1 MKKLLL
7 AALFS
12 SLLLAACSNDSDTE
26 EPADTA
32 AKENSETAENE
43 NDTDTSDTADTAE
56 EQKEVYNIGDTA
68 VITSD
73 LYEFDYEV
81 TVNDFYFAE
90 EANGKPM
97 EDVMSTSD
105 DDFKLAVAD
114 VTFKN
119 ISDEAYVPHDMYS
132 ANLSAID
139 EDGGEISYNEFFPEA
154 DEELAPGE
162 EITGP
167 LVYVER
173 VDYADTFLLKFEMMS
188 DEETHFELPNPNQ

>member
-7 AALFS
+7 AALFL
-12 SLLLAACSNDSDTE
+12 SLLLAACSSDSGSGET
-26 EPADTA
+26 ADTA
-32 AKENSETAENE
+32 EEENSETAENE
-43 NDTDTSDTADTAE
+43 NDTDTSDTSE
-56 EQKEVYNIGDTA
+56 EDKEVYSIGDTA

-97 EDVMSTSD
+97 EDIMSTSD
-105 DDFKLAVAD
+105 DNFKLAVAD

-167 LVYVER
+167 LVYVES

>member
-7 AALFS
+7 IVLFS
-12 SLLLAACSNDSDTE
+12 SLLLAACSSND
-26 EPADTA
+26 
-32 AKENSETAENE
+32 AENNE
-43 NDTDTSDTADTAE
+43 SPESATEDGTDSTDKE
-56 EQKEVYNIGDTA
+56 KKEVYSIGDTA
-68 VITSD
+68 IITSD

-81 TVNDFYFAE
+81 TVNDFYFAD

-105 DDFKLAVAD
+105 DDFKLAVAE

-119 ISDEAYVPHDMYS
+119 ISDEAYVPHQMYS

-139 EDGGEISYNEFFPEA
+139 EGGGEISYNEFFPEA

-162 EITGP
+162 EVTGP

-188 DEETHFELPNPNQ
+188 DEETHFELPNPGQ

>member
-7 AALFS
+7 IVLFS
-12 SLLLAACSNDSDTE
+12 SLLLAACSSND
-26 EPADTA
+26 
-32 AKENSETAENE
+32 AENNGEE
-43 NDTDTSDTADTAE
+43 NNESPESATEDGTDSTDKE
-56 EQKEVYNIGDTA
+56 EKEVYSIGDTA
-68 VITSD
+68 IITSD

-81 TVNDFYFAE
+81 TVNNFYFADE
-90 EANGKPM
+90 VNGKPM

-105 DDFKLAVAD
+105 DDFKLAVAE

-119 ISDEAYVPHDMYS
+119 ISNEAYVPHQMYS

-139 EDGGEISYNEFFPEA
+139 EGGGEISYNEFFPEA

-162 EITGP
+162 EVTGP

-188 DEETHFELPNPNQ
+188 DEETHFELPNPGQ

>member
-1 MKKLLL
+1 MKKILLVV
-7 AALFS
+7 LFA
-12 SLLLAACSNDSDTE
+12 SLLLAACSS
-26 EPADTA
+26 
-32 AKENSETAENE
+32 NSETGETAEEENNE
-43 NDTDTSDTADTAE
+43 TTESEKDTSDTSGE
-56 EQKEVYNIGDTA
+56 EEKEVYSIGDTA

>member
-7 AALFS
+7 AALFL
-12 SLLLAACSNDSDTE
+12 SLLLAACTSDSDTGENTE
-26 EPADTA
+26 E
-32 AKENSETAENE
+32 ENNETAESE
-43 NDTDTSDTADTAE
+43 KDTDTSE
-56 EQKEVYNIGDTA
+56 EEKEVYSIGDTA

>member
-7 AALFS
+7 AALFL
-12 SLLLAACSNDSDTE
+12 SLLLTACSSDSGSGE
-26 EPADTA
+26 NADTA
-32 AKENSETAENE
+32 EEENSETAESE
-43 NDTDTSDTADTAE
+43 QGTFDASGE
-56 EQKEVYNIGDTA
+56 EQKEVYSIGDTA

-81 TVNDFYFAE
+81 TVNDFYFAK